1 MKNLLFLFG
10 ALLFCLLLTQVEYS
24 SAHPFTASEK
34 KVVNQEYAYFQALK
48 DQNQELM
55 SSLLHENFIIS
66 GIDRPT
72 YPDLNKEEFLATMP
86 GQVITWQEI
95 EHIKVDINGNVA
107 RSVVD
112 ISMVKSYNGKDHTGD
127 YQVFSVWVKEDGDWQ
142 LLNRRIKLLG
152 QS

>member
-1 MKNLLFLFG
+1 MKNFLFVYG
-10 ALLFCLLLTQVEYS
+10 VLLFCLLLISAEHPA
-24 SAHPFTASEK
+24 AHPFTASEK

-86 GQVITWQEI
+86 GQVISWQEI
-95 EHIKVDINGNVA
+95 EHIKVDISGNVA

-112 ISMVKSYNGKDHTGD
+112 ISMLKSYNGKDHTGD
-127 YQVFSVWVKEDGDWQ
+127 YQVFSVWVREGDGWQ
-142 LLNRRIKLLG
+142 LLNRRIKLLD
-152 QS
+152 Q

>member
-1 MKNLLFLFG
+1 MKNLLFVSG
-10 ALLFCLLLTQVEYS
+10 ALLFCFLLAQVDSS

-66 GIDRPT
+66 GIGRPT

-112 ISMVKSYNGKDHTGD
+112 IRMVKSYNGKDHTGD
-127 YQVFSVWVKEDGDWQ
+127 YQVFSVWVKEGGGWQ
-142 LLNRRIKLLG
+142 LLNRRIKLLN